1 MLSPFF
7 ALAAQSPT
15 GNNLCGARPSPCPDA
30 GRNRLAMTQM
40 TPAAGR
46 QLLGSVA
53 LVAASSKGDAA
64 GWRLTQLPKSQ
75 ALEFLL

>member
-1 MLSPFF
+1 
-7 ALAAQSPT
+7 
-15 GNNLCGARPSPCPDA
+15 
-30 GRNRLAMTQM
+30 MTQM

-64 GWRLTQLPKSQ
+64 GLAFDAIAQEPG
-75 ALEFLL
+75 LEFLLVSRCGRPGCCAVKAWSD